1 MTRKPTLRGHDGH
14 SATQTRR
21 CRALT
26 NLALQVAGQLPGG
39 EREAAYR
46 QLLQTLRDH
55 IGEPE
60 GASAAIA
67 GLLAGDRPGVA

>member
-1 MTRKPTLRGHDGH
+1 MLRKPCSRGRDRLPGGQ
-14 SATQTRR
+14 ARR

-26 NLALQVAGQLPGG
+26 NLALQIAGQLPGG
-39 EREAAYR
+39 QREAAYR
-46 QLLQTLRDH
+46 QLLRTLSDH

-67 GLLAGDRPGVA
+67 ELLAGSGPSVA